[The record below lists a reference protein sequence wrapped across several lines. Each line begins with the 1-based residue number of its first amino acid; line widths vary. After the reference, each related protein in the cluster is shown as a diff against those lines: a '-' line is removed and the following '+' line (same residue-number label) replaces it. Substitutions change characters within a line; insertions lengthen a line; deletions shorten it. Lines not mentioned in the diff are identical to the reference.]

1 MSGARRDEILG
12 SVEHLVAVHDRW
24 AADAQAALPTRALE
38 EAVEAVVETCATGDV
53 PHDCRDVVA
62 AAARLGVAWGAYRDG
77 DRAQGGHPRQEV
89 WSRMADVFH
98 CLRGVAAHR
107 PRTIE
112 PVALLCEQL
121 KDFAGRDLQIARM
134 YGHRIELRDG
144 KSKWVGPFFDDREVP
159 RGDLIRQEAEKP
171 GSVIPPGWIHPSE
184 EARVREANA
193 ADAARIARTT
203 ERAAEPAEDPASV
216 EEHLRDGQY
225 PDVIAT
231 VKRTTEAAV
240 RAEAAEKGIVPNE
253 RPNLRAVRSDHEQ
266 PIPAE
271 VNSSVPSPGPA
282 GAGSNSVD
290 DRPGGDKARTKGLK
304 GTRKPPTEAAGMSA
318 EDLAS
323 AVSLLAES
331 DPSLGAP
338 DIVRRIREDYGAVV
352 TVQAVSEALAVAEV

>member
-1 MSGARRDEILG
+1 MADSRRDEILG
-12 SVEHLVAVHDRW
+12 SVENLVAEHDRW
-24 AADAQAALPTRALE
+24 AADPHMELPTRALE
-38 EAVEAVVETCATGDV
+38 DAVEAVVETCATGDV

-62 AAARLGVAWGAYRDG
+62 AAARLGVVWEAYRNG
-77 DRAQGGHPRQEV
+77 DRAQGGHPRSEV

-112 PVALLCEQL
+112 PVSLLFEQL

-171 GSVIPPGWIHPSE
+171 GSVIPAGWIHPSE

-216 EEHLRDGQY
+216 EELLREGQY
-225 PDVIAT
+225 PDVIAR

-240 RAEAAEKGIVPNE
+240 RTEAAEKGIVPNE

-266 PIPAE
+266 PVPAE
-271 VNSSVPSPGPA
+271 VNSPVPTQGRGVGEAPVANSP
-282 GAGSNSVD
+282 D
-290 DRPGGDKARTKGLK
+290 ERPKGREKAAKG
-304 GTRKPPTEAAGMSA
+304 RSKPSTEPAGMSA

-323 AVSLLAES
+323 AVSLLAEA

-338 DIVRRIREDYGAVV
+338 DIVRRIREDYGATV